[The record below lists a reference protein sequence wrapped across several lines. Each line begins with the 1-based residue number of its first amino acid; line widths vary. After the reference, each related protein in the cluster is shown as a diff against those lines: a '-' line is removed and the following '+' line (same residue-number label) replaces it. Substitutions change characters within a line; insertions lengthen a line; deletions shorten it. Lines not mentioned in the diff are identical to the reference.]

1 MRSALE
7 TVHRLTNT
15 TPIDV
20 DPSVSALRLND
31 IDRSNHG
38 EHNYMKIKK
47 ISHSPSISFYVP
59 LNTLTPPPTS
69 PSKKIQHMAGYI
81 AGSYRPFF
89 QWRLTWKHG
98 RRGTLQARAFSK
110 K

>member
-15 TPIDV
+15 TQIDV

-38 EHNYMKIKK
+38 EHNYMKTKK
-47 ISHSPSISFYVP
+47 IFAFSFNLILRTFEHSYTTPYLP
-59 LNTLTPPPTS
+59 LEKNPT
-69 PSKKIQHMAGYI
+69 
-81 AGSYRPFF
+81 
-89 QWRLTWKHG
+89 HG
-98 RRGTLQARAFSK
+98 RLHCRQLSPIFPVAAYLEARK
-110 K
+110 KRYATGSRIF